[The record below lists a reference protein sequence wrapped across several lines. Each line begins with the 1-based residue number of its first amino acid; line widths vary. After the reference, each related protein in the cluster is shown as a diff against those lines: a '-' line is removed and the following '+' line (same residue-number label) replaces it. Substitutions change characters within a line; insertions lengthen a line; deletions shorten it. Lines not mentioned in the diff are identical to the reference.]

1 MPVHAT
7 LDSLWQMVGDWGN
20 VGWVMGATSVEL
32 LSPVVRTI
40 YFGAD
45 APPLTERLVAVDDA
59 KHTLT
64 YEIYGGNMGTSMY
77 QGTVQLDATSAST
90 TQLSYVQK
98 YIPVSWDHPLQFRD
112 ALTESFLQR
121 LAWVQKTFDSRQR

>member
-1 MPVHAT
+1 MRGG
-7 LDSLWQMVGDWGN
+7 SGDHPEGG
-20 VGWVMGATSVEL
+20 VAETRHIVAPG
-32 LSPVVRTI
+32 VRPI
-40 YFGAD
+40 YFGAG

-64 YEIYGGNMGTSMY
+64 YEIYGGNMGTRMY

-98 YIPVSWDHPLQFRD
+98 YIPVSWGHPLQFRD
-112 ALTESFLQR
+112 ALTQSFLQR